1 MGPEPNVQPIEL
13 SDEDIYFL
21 LRQPDI
27 SNIRSIK
34 SFVGHFKILFNLAE
48 EYRMKRDVI
57 SQILP
62 GRLIDD
68 ILVIGEM
75 DETEWLRIDPQL
87 AQLDMMAKLICENVE
102 HTLEEAIEASKTIR
116 IVLKDSLGVD
126 AILRQN

>member
-1 MGPEPNVQPIEL
+1 
-13 SDEDIYFL
+13 
-21 LRQPDI
+21 
-27 SNIRSIK
+27 
-34 SFVGHFKILFNLAE
+34 
-48 EYRMKRDVI
+48 MKRDVI